1 MEAAGVACVVLES
14 GGLDVEEASRDL
26 NRGSSAGEI
35 DYQFGDGCRS
45 RFLGGSSNCW
55 GFCRAFEPSDFER
68 RAWVAHSG
76 WPIGYAEFQPYVQR
90 AHQWLKLGPVN
101 YDPAHW
107 VSAIGRSDV
116 QRFPCRARD

>member
-1 MEAAGVACVVLES
+1 MAAEAAS
-14 GGLDVEEASRDL
+14 SEAAAI
-26 NRGSSAGEI
+26 AG
-35 DYQFGDGCRS
+35 
-45 RFLGGSSNCW
+45 